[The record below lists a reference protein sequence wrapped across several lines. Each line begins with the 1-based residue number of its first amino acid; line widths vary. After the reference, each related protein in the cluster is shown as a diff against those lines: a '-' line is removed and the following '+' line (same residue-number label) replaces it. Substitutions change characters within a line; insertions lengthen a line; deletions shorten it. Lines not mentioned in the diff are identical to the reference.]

1 MSALQPARPRGTARR
16 ARWALGGVL
25 VCLLVC
31 VLAGVQ
37 LLNSGSAWAG
47 VPARTSAAALAG
59 QVSPN
64 APGYGITTG
73 ATEQKDDPFAQ
84 TERERPTRPAPEQT
98 AAANPSTHT
107 VNPGTAAGGAA
118 TASTP
123 ATPAAPTPSA
133 SAGSVGTAAGGGST
147 SSSGPLAPLDAADTH
162 GLSIGKYQLSVDTGG
177 VTNAMKLITNG
188 VLLSGMWEAYRW
200 TVGAAVAMINLALQ
214 MEWVQW
220 LVDAI
225 NPVALTLQND
235 VIAKLGLR
243 GLALSVMGLW
253 VACIIASGRFARGLV
268 QLLVSTTIA
277 VLAAGA
283 LANPVALITGHDG
296 LLYAARDA
304 GQGVA
309 TVITSDGK
317 SATPDPGL
325 IQQKT
330 GGAMVDT
337 FVRLPHQM
345 INYGRVIDGT
355 SCQSAYD
362 KALTGG
368 PYDSDDDSARSAVG
382 DCDEKLKDWADD
394 PGWTGVGAIAIL
406 TPAGGALAVLG
417 VVLVVLI
424 FLATLMVIFFA
435 VKLIIDVILAILP
448 GERSGMW
455 SSVAGLLGS
464 LLTVAGLIILLALY
478 CVFLRGVLT
487 TKTNTDMLVRFF
499 IVDAMVISFIVVTVV
514 ARKRISERAR
524 RMAEKA
530 AAFTGGGKAQ
540 PAQMPKLSQA
550 RQAVGQ
556 AAAMRAAGGRALGGS
571 GAAIGGATATA
582 GGGNAAQRV
591 LQRVASN
598 RFVKAGVT
606 AASLAGGVAG
616 VAAKATIGA
625 PVYVPRA
632 TRIVKAAARSRAAA
646 ARGVVQRK
654 VGQGKAFA
662 GEYRDGLA
670 AAARPAVAVGK
681 AAGRRAAP
689 AVTAAAI
696 GLSTPKGRGSSAG
709 PTAGMS
715 STRTGTRPGASPRRT
730 AAAARARQAGRSEA
744 ARATAVPKP
753 ATGSR
758 MPRFRFGK
766 KSA

>member
-1 MSALQPARPRGTARR
+1 M
-16 ARWALGGVL
+16 
-25 VCLLVC
+25 
-31 VLAGVQ
+31 
-37 LLNSGSAWAG
+37 
-47 VPARTSAAALAG
+47 
-59 QVSPN
+59 
-64 APGYGITTG
+64 
-73 ATEQKDDPFAQ
+73 
-84 TERERPTRPAPEQT
+84 
-98 AAANPSTHT
+98 
-107 VNPGTAAGGAA
+107 
-118 TASTP
+118 
-123 ATPAAPTPSA
+123 
-133 SAGSVGTAAGGGST
+133 
-147 SSSGPLAPLDAADTH
+147 APLDAADTH
-162 GLSIGKYQLSVDTGG
+162 ELSIGKYQLSVDTGG

-220 LVDAI
+220 LVEAI
-225 NPVALTLQND
+225 KPVALTLQND

-243 GLALSVMGLW
+243 GLALVVMGLW
-253 VACIIASGRFARGLV
+253 VGCIIASGRFAKGLV

-283 LANPVALITGHDG
+283 LANPVALITGPHG
-296 LLYAARDA
+296 VLYGARDA
-304 GQGVA
+304 GQAVA

-325 IQQKT
+325 IEQKT

-362 KALTGG
+362 KALAGG

-406 TPAGGALAVLG
+406 TPAGGALAALG
-417 VVLVVLI
+417 IVLVVLI

-448 GERSGMW
+448 GERSGLW
-455 SSVAGLLGS
+455 SSVAGLLGAV
-464 LLTVAGLIILLALY
+464 LTVAGLIILLALY

-530 AAFTGGGKAQ
+530 AAFSGGGKAR

-550 RQAVGQ
+550 RQAIGQ

-571 GAAIGGATATA
+571 GASSGGAVGGAAAA
-582 GGGNAAQRV
+582 GGGNAAQRI
-591 LQRVASN
+591 LQRVTSN
-598 RFVKAGVT
+598 RVVKAGVT

-670 AAARPAVAVGK
+670 TAARPAVAIGK
-681 AAGRRAAP
+681 AAGRAAAP

-696 GLSTPKGRGSSAG
+696 GLSTPKGAGSSAA

-715 STRTGTRPGASPRRT
+715 STRTGARPGASPRRT
-730 AAAARARQAGRSEA
+730 AAAARNRQAGRVEA
-744 ARATAVPKP
+744 ARATAPPRP
-753 ATGSR
+753 AAGSR